1 MSLAILL
8 ANAARRHADSP
19 AVSVGL
25 QTVLTYG
32 QMGAR
37 AAALA
42 GGMMARHGLRP
53 GDRVALALRNCPEY
67 LEILFGCWHA
77 GLVAA
82 PMNAKLH
89 AQELA
94 YMAGDCGARL
104 VVADDDI
111 AAALAPHL
119 PGVPQLVPGS
129 AAYRRLLAG
138 DPLPL
143 YPVDPADAAWLFY
156 TSGTTGKPKGAMLS
170 HRNLMAMAIG
180 YLADVDALDERDG
193 LIHLAATSHASG
205 LFGLSFVAK
214 GANNILP
221 ESGGYDGNELAGLIG
236 ARARLSFF
244 VPPTLLRR
252 MVADPV
258 LLAAPNQNIRTILL
272 GAAPVF
278 AQDLRAG
285 VQAFGPRLWNGY
297 GQGES
302 PCTITAMSQRD
313 IADALAAGNE
323 SRLASVGTARSGTQV
338 IVADDQ
344 GQPLP
349 PGATGEVLVRG
360 ETVMAGYW
368 NRPEATAETLHK
380 GWLKTGDMGR
390 MDDAGF
396 LWLLDRRKDVIISGG
411 VNIYAREIEDILHDH
426 PGIAEAA
433 VVGQPDPEWGE
444 SVVAFVVP
452 SPGATSDPAAWEQML
467 AERLARFKRPRHWRI
482 VDTLPKN
489 AAGKVL
495 KRQLR
500 ADLATQSGDTDQA
513 AWTRK

>member
-1 MSLAILL
+1 MSLAVLL
-8 ANAARRHADSP
+8 ANAARRHAGRP
-19 AVSVGL
+19 AVSLGAA
-25 QTVLTYG
+25 TVFSYG

-42 GGMMARHGLRP
+42 GGMAVRHGLRP
-53 GDRVALALRNCPEY
+53 GDRVALALRNGPEY
-67 LEILFGCWHA
+67 LEILFACWHA

-94 YMAGDCGARL
+94 FMAGDCGARL
-104 VVADDDI
+104 VFADDDI

-119 PGVPQLVPGS
+119 PGVTMLVPGS
-129 AAYRRLLAG
+129 ADYRRLLAA
-138 DPLPL
+138 
-143 YPVDPADAAWLFY
+143 DPAPLHPADPGDLAWLFY

-180 YLADVDALDERDG
+180 YLADVDMLDERDG

-221 ESGGYDGNELAGLIG
+221 ESGGYDGAELAALI
-236 ARARLSFF
+236 ARRERLSFF
-244 VPPTLLRR
+244 VPATLLRR
-252 MVADPV
+252 MVADPA
-258 LLAAPNQNIRTILL
+258 LLAVPQGHIRTILL
-272 GAAPVF
+272 GAAPVYP
-278 AQDLRAG
+278 QDLRAG

-302 PCTITAMSQRD
+302 PCTITAISQRE
-313 IADALAAGNE
+313 IAEALAGGDEA
-323 SRLASVGTARSGTQV
+323 RLASVGHARSGMQV
-338 IVADDQ
+338 MVADDS
-344 GQPLP
+344 GRPVA
-349 PGATGEVLVRG
+349 PGETGEVLVRG

-368 NRPEATAETLHK
+368 NRPQATAETLRS
-380 GWLKTGDMGR
+380 GWLHTGDMGR
-390 MDDAGF
+390 MDEAGF

-433 VVGQPDPEWGE
+433 VVGRPHPEWGE
-444 SVVAFVVP
+444 SVAAFVVP
-452 SPGATSDPAAWEQML
+452 RPDSPFGPTEWESHL
-467 AERLARFKRPRHWRI
+467 AQRLARFKRPRDWR
-482 VDTLPKN
+482 VVTELPKN

-495 KRQLR
+495 KRDLR
-500 ADLATQSGDTDQA
+500 AALAIEEQGA
-513 AWTRK
+513 G